1 VVKESVASSILIKE
15 ITMSNKLLVSAAVA
29 SALLSGQAMAHDT
42 HFQNNSCDVEL
53 DGHIQY
59 YQGDLTVK
67 MDSGNVVKIDQYY
80 NLTLN
85 GKDVALD
92 SDQQRWVTEYYDSID
107 MAIPMTLTI
116 ASEGLKIANVAVSEV
131 FTELLGDNTMDDDFQ
146 ALFTSLET
154 KLSTSFYDDA
164 GNLRVDS
171 TEFEEPGWFDESWEQ
186 EFEAELESLV
196 SESMGRILIALGT
209 QMLWEGGDMSE
220 FEQRMETWGEDL
232 EFRLES
238 QAAAL
243 EEKAD
248 ALCEVLQKAD
258 YAEGQMQATISGLD
272 DLNLLD
278 MESHGEMRM

>member
-1 VVKESVASSILIKE
+1 
-15 ITMSNKLLVSAAVA
+15 
-29 SALLSGQAMAHDT
+29 
-42 HFQNNSCDVEL
+42 
-53 DGHIQY
+53 
-59 YQGDLTVK
+59 
-67 MDSGNVVKIDQYY
+67 
-80 NLTLN
+80 
-85 GKDVALD
+85 
-92 SDQQRWVTEYYDSID
+92 
-107 MAIPMTLTI
+107 
-116 ASEGLKIANVAVSEV
+116 
-131 FTELLGDNTMDDDFQ
+131 
-146 ALFTSLET
+146 
-154 KLSTSFYDDA
+154 
-164 GNLRVDS
+164 
-171 TEFEEPGWFDESWEQ
+171 EQ